1 MFTLILKELKLQML
15 SNSKAL
21 KVLVTGFEPFLQ
33 NKQNSSWAVAEKVA
47 AFGVD
52 NTDIVIEQL
61 PVSFFRVGGRLR
73 EVVKKHSPNII
84 VLLGQS
90 GGIDYVKVERVA
102 LNLMDAQKADNDG
115 YIPDE
120 EPININAPTALF
132 TSTPIKSLV
141 AEVER
146 KGIPVKLSNSCG
158 LYVCNRTYYEVLT
171 ICQENSEIQAIF
183 VHLPYYKGQTLPD
196 DSLPTLSLN
205 TMAEAIKIIIEK
217 LTF

>member
-1 MFTLILKELKLQML
+1 M
-15 SNSKAL
+15 
-21 KVLVTGFEPFLQ
+21 KVLITGFEPFLQ

-141 AEVER
+141 ADVER
-146 KGIPVKLSNSCG
+146 KGIPVKLSNTCG
-158 LYVCNRTYYEVLT
+158 LYVCNRAYYEALT
-171 ICQENSEIQAIF
+171 ICNETPGVQALF
-183 VHLPYYKGQTLPD
+183 VHLPYYEGQTLLNGN
-196 DSLPTLSLN
+196 SPTLSLGI
-205 TMAEAIKIIIEK
+205 MAEAIKIIIEK
-217 LTF
+217 IFDISKK

>member
-1 MFTLILKELKLQML
+1 M
-15 SNSKAL
+15 

-141 AEVER
+141 AEVE
-146 KGIPVKLSNSCG
+146 KNGIPVKLSNSCG
-158 LYVCNRTYYEVLT
+158 LYVCNRTYYEALA
-171 ICQENSEIQAIF
+171 ICNETPGVQALF
-183 VHLPYYKGQTLPD
+183 VHLPYYQGQTLLNTN
-196 DSLPTLSLN
+196 SPTLPLEK
-205 TMAEAIKIIIEK
+205 MAEAIKIIIKK
-217 LTF
+217 LFDVSKK

>member
-1 MFTLILKELKLQML
+1 M
-15 SNSKAL
+15 

-52 NTDIVIEQL
+52 SVDIVIEQL
-61 PVSFFRVGGRLR
+61 PVSFKRVGDRLR
-73 EVVKKHSPNII
+73 EVIAKHSPNVI

-102 LNLMDAQKADNDG
+102 LNLMDAKKCDNDG

-120 EPININAPTALF
+120 EPIYNNTPSALF
-132 TSTPIKSLV
+132 TNTSIKSLV
-141 AEVER
+141 AEVES

-158 LYVCNRTYYEVLT
+158 LYVCNRTYYEALT
-171 ICQENSEIQAIF
+171 ICGENANLQAIF
-183 VHLPYYKGQTLPD
+183 VHLPYYEGQTLL
-196 DSLPTLSLN
+196 SCNSPTMPLN
-205 TMAEAIKIIIEK
+205 IMAEAVKTIIEK
-217 LTF
+217 LFDLSKNS

>member
-1 MFTLILKELKLQML
+1 M
-15 SNSKAL
+15 

-52 NTDIVIEQL
+52 SVDIVIEQL
-61 PVSFFRVGGRLR
+61 PVSFKRVGDRLR
-73 EVVKKHSPNII
+73 EVIAKHSPNVI

-120 EPININAPTALF
+120 EPIYNNAPSALF
-132 TSTPIKSLV
+132 TNTSIKSLV
-141 AEVER
+141 AEVES

-158 LYVCNRTYYEVLT
+158 LYVCNRTYYEALT
-171 ICQENSEIQAIF
+171 ICGENANLQAIF
-183 VHLPYYKGQTLPD
+183 VHLPYYEGQALLNCN
-196 DSLPTLSLN
+196 SPTMSLN
-205 TMAEAIKIIIEK
+205 IMAEAVKTIIEK
-217 LTF
+217 LFEVRKNIR

>member
-1 MFTLILKELKLQML
+1 M
-15 SNSKAL
+15 

-33 NKQNSSWAVAEKVA
+33 NRQNSSWAVAEKVA
-47 AFGVD
+47 AFRIDGVL
-52 NTDIVIEQL
+52 IVAEQL
-61 PVSFFRVGGRLR
+61 PVSFDRVGDRLR
-73 EVVKKHSPNII
+73 ELVAKHSPNLII
-84 VLLGQS
+84 LLGQA

-158 LYVCNRTYYEVLT
+158 LYVCNRTYYEALT
-171 ICQENSEIQAIF
+171 ICQENPEIKAIF
-183 VHLPYYKGQTLPD
+183 VHLPYYQGQ
-196 DSLPTLSLN
+196 SLLNGNSPTLSLEI
-205 TMAEAIKIIIEK
+205 MAEAIKIIIKK
-217 LTF
+217 LFDVSKK